1 MMITEYTFSWLR
13 DAEEERFT
21 RELEF
26 RRLTE
31 ERAAEQAL
39 RAEQA
44 RRDAAIGQPEQAR
57 RDAAHGQPEQAASG
71 PRSETR
77 NPVSAAGATM

>member
-26 RRLTE
+26 RRLTQ

-44 RRDAAIGQPEQAR
+44 RRDAAS
-57 RDAAHGQPEQAASG
+57 GQPEQAASD